1 MVVLQQLLPCSKR
14 LHELHLKS
22 LSSNK
27 HIDSG
32 GGGQVATMAQMVPF
46 QLLLQC
52 KQGSGRVSN
61 LQNTISGNATARH
74 GKKEHF

>member
-1 MVVLQQLLPCSKR
+1 VTAVLQQLLPCSKQ

-22 LSSNK
+22 LSINK

-32 GGGQVATMAQMVPF
+32 GQVATMVVPL

-52 KQGSGRVSN
+52 KQESSRVSN
-61 LQNTISGNATARH
+61 LQNTISGDTTVRH
-74 GKKEHF
+74 GKKDHF